1 MTLVGAF
8 QVAHFESF
16 INGQYEISTILMWS
30 PKNENRVLSL
40 LQGEDI
46 YVEPGNLSLND
57 YLKSTNWASAIGGR
71 KFIDNNG
78 EFHLIGIGVAPVIGK
93 IFSCHEN
100 HQRNI

>member
-40 LQGEDI
+40 LKGEDI

-57 YLKSTNWASAIGGR
+57 YIKSSESDVEIILTPPKRWFENYKKYFTITNFGYKGR
-71 KFIDNNG
+71 FFPG
-78 EFHLIGIGVAPVIGK
+78 YF
-93 IFSCHEN
+93 
-100 HQRNI
+100 RR